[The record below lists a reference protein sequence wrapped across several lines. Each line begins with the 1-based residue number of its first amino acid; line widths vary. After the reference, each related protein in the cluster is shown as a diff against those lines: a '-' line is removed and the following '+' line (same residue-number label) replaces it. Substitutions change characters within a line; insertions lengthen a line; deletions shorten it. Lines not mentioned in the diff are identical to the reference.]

1 MAMPF
6 EHVCGMVLIVSL
18 QLENTVGLTR
28 LVDTGL
34 KQLALGSGKTGRRS
48 GNDMPVVRDVTL
60 LN

>member
-6 EHVCGMVLIVSL
+6 EHVCGRVLIVSL

-28 LVDTGL
+28 LVDAGL
-34 KQLALGSGKTGRRS
+34 KQLALDSGKTGRS